1 MPDKSFEQQV
11 REELS
16 GLRIKPNDA
25 VWQTVAASLQQKRK
39 RRWAIWMITLLI
51 GLSGAGFWLF
61 FREQNDQKITA
72 TLQQPDTLQEKNDL
86 PIKQKNSNQQDTINL
101 IPLNSESV
109 QTNAGRTVGKQ
120 HQVAEVVRISAKVAD
135 RPNDITE
142 KKESVKVE
150 TNQNTSDIGLIK
162 QQIIEPIA
170 SVPLKKDSIALIP
183 KETKENESS
192 ENIEQPTREALKAM
206 DSSIT
211 VNDTSGINTVIKKQ
225 QAKKWNWS
233 GELVIGR
240 SGIRN
245 SLGSLFEGSSGAMY
259 NNFLGSGIPTT
270 SSPGSIPI
278 NLVRPKVQDHFSFG
292 ASVEMSKAIGK
303 KQKNSLGIQIGYQ
316 LYQTKYRVGSANS
329 GTLQFSNVN
338 RANESNVYYGVRD
351 SVNYIASYH
360 FIRLGLQWYRSLN
373 WLKKAELRWYAGM
386 GTNIMLSG
394 NGLHVGVA
402 NNSIY
407 YFKNRSLLQTIQLD
421 ALTGLEIGIGK
432 QKRLYVG
439 PQLQYM
445 LSNLSKQNGVN
456 QHLYRP
462 SIKMSLLLSKSKK

>member
-16 GLRIKPNDA
+16 GLRIQPNTA
-25 VWQTVAASLQQKRK
+25 VWEAVAVSLQKKRK
-39 RRWAIWMITLLI
+39 RRWAIWMLTLLI

-61 FREQNDQKITA
+61 FPEQQDQKITT
-72 TLQQPDTLQEKNDL
+72 TLQQPDTLHENKGV
-86 PIKQKNSNQQDTINL
+86 PIKPKNNNQQNTINS

-109 QTNAGRTVGKQ
+109 QTNTDRTVEKQ
-120 HQVAEVVRISAKVAD
+120 HQVAEVIQISAKAAD
-135 RPNDITE
+135 KPNDKTG
-142 KKESVKVE
+142 KKEDIKVE
-150 TNQNTSDIGLIK
+150 TAQNTSDISSVNH
-162 QQIIEPIA
+162 QTAEPIT
-170 SVPLKKDSIALIP
+170 SVPFKKDSIALIQ

-192 ENIEQPTREALKAM
+192 ENIEQSIEEPLKTI
-206 DSSIT
+206 DSSST

-225 QAKKWNWS
+225 QVKKWNWS

-245 SLGSLFEGSSGAMY
+245 SLGSLFEGSSNAMY
-259 NNFLGSGIPTT
+259 NNFLGSGFPNTA
-270 SSPGSIPI
+270 SPGTGSMNII
-278 NLVRPKVQDHFSFG
+278 RPKVQDHFSFG
-292 ASVEMSKAIGK
+292 TSVEMSKTIGK
-303 KQKNSLGIQIGYQ
+303 KKKNSLGIQIGNQ
-316 LYQTKYRVGSANS
+316 LYQTKYRIGSTNS

-338 RANESNVYYGVRD
+338 RANESDVYYGVRD
-351 SVNYIASYH
+351 SANYIASYH

-373 WLKKAELRWYAGM
+373 WLKKTELRWYAGM

-407 YFKNRSLLQTIQLD
+407 YFKNRSLLRTIQLD
-421 ALTGLEIGIGK
+421 AVTGLEIGIGK
-432 QKRLYVG
+432 QKRLFVG
-439 PQLQYM
+439 PQVQYM

>member
-16 GLRIKPNDA
+16 GLRIQPNTA
-25 VWQTVAASLQQKRK
+25 VWEAVAVSLQKKRK
-39 RRWAIWMITLLI
+39 RRWAIWMVTLLI

-61 FREQNDQKITA
+61 FPEQNDQKIMA
-72 TLQQPDTLQEKNDL
+72 TSQQPDTLHENKDV
-86 PIKQKNSNQQDTINL
+86 PIKPKNNNQQNTINS

-109 QTNAGRTVGKQ
+109 QTNVDRTVEKQ
-120 HQVAEVVRISAKVAD
+120 YQVAEVIRISAKAAD
-135 RPNDITE
+135 KPNDITG
-142 KKESVKVE
+142 KKEGVKVE
-150 TNQNTSDIGLIK
+150 TTQNISDISSVNH
-162 QQIIEPIA
+162 QTTEPIT
-170 SVPLKKDSIALIP
+170 SVPLRKDSVALVP
-183 KETKENESS
+183 KEIKKNESS
-192 ENIEQPTREALKAM
+192 ENIEQSIEEPLKAI
-206 DSSIT
+206 DSSST
-211 VNDTSGINTVIKKQ
+211 VNDTSGINNVIKKQ

-233 GELVIGR
+233 GGFVIGR

-245 SLGSLFEGSSGAMY
+245 SLGSLFEGSSDAMY

-270 SSPGSIPI
+270 ASPGSIPI
-278 NLVRPKVQDHFSFG
+278 NIVRPKVQDHFSFG
-292 ASVEMSKAIGK
+292 ASVEISKVIGK
-303 KQKNSLGIQIGYQ
+303 KKKNSLGIQMGYQ
-316 LYQTKYRVGSANS
+316 LYQTKYRVGSTNS

-373 WLKKAELRWYAGM
+373 WLKKTELRWYAGM

-394 NGLHVGVA
+394 NGLHVGAA
-402 NNSIY
+402 NNSVY
-407 YFKNRSLLQTIQLD
+407 YFKNRSLLRTIQLD
-421 ALTGLEIGIGK
+421 AITGLEIGIGK
-432 QKRLYVG
+432 EKRLFVG